1 MACKSEESNIFEG
14 AIPWP
19 EVMWLHAG
27 VTSGERP
34 FAQENL
40 ELCDLKMHWF
50 EALFSP
56 NSFNI
61 YNTKL

>member
-1 MACKSEESNIFEG
+1 
-14 AIPWP
+14 
-19 EVMWLHAG
+19 
-27 VTSGERP
+27 
-34 FAQENL
+34 L